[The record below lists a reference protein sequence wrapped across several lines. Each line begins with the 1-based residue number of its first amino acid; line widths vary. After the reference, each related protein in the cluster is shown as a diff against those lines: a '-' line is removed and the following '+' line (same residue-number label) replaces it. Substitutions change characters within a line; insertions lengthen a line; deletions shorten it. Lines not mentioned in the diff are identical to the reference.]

1 MQPEYELT
9 PELSDWECE
18 LFGSKNRNGFR
29 NGLIYRPNKGN
40 VPNIFVRWMM
50 KICFACT
57 WRKINDQQL

>member
-1 MQPEYELT
+1 MQPEYEFYKA

-18 LFGSKNRNGFR
+18 LFGSKNR

-57 WRKINDQQL
+57 WRKINAQL